1 MLGFEIVPK
10 EYNFENQPKK
20 LTMNTLVTYYSHTGN
35 NRFLAR
41 QIAEK
46 LEADIE
52 EIKPLVNAHLL
63 LLSGLGLGIK
73 KLQKNPGD
81 YDRVIVCGPVWMGS
95 FIYPLRKFMEKYQN
109 LVKEWLFISCCGSS
123 YKLKD
128 DKYGHEMVFRKI
140 KKTFPELNIQCR
152 ALPITMTMPDD
163 KQEDP
168 KAMMETRLTE
178 ENFKGLYLEKF
189 NELMREIA

>member
-1 MLGFEIVPK
+1 M
-10 EYNFENQPKK
+10 
-20 LTMNTLVTYYSHTGN
+20 TRTLVTFYSHTGN
-35 NRFLAR
+35 NRFLAGK
-41 QIAEK
+41 IANH
-46 LEADIE
+46 LNADLE

-73 KLQKNPGD
+73 KPKSNPAD
-81 YDRVIVCGPVWMGS
+81 YDRVIVCGPVWLGS

-109 LVKEWLFISCCGSS
+109 QVKEWLFISCCGSS

-140 KKTFPELNIQCR
+140 RDTFPEMNIQCK

-163 KQEDP
+163 LQEDP
-168 KAMMETRLTE
+168 KAMMETRLTD

-189 NELMREIA
+189 NELMTEIS

>member
-1 MLGFEIVPK
+1 MK
-10 EYNFENQPKK
+10 
-20 LTMNTLVTYYSHTGN
+20 NTLVAYYSHTGN

-41 QIAEK
+41 QIADN

-52 EIKPLVNAHLL
+52 EIKPVVNAHLL
-63 LLSGLGLGIK
+63 LLGGLGLGIK
-73 KLQKNPGD
+73 KLQKNPAD

-95 FIYPLRKFMEKYQN
+95 FIYPLRMFMKKYRN
-109 LVKEWLFISCCGSS
+109 HVKEWLFISCCGSS
-123 YKLKD
+123 YKQKD

-140 KKTFPELNIQCR
+140 RETFPEMNIQCR

-163 KQEDP
+163 QQEDP